1 MVPARAAIFCSRDLP
16 TLTPHR
22 ASVPLHPALLFPIVL
37 AVAVAVTIASMK
49 LKARRRYANLK
60 VSGGR
65 KALVMNLFNR

>member
-1 MVPARAAIFCSRDLP
+1 M
-16 TLTPHR
+16 
-22 ASVPLHPALLFPIVL
+22 HPALLFPIVL